1 MLQKNETGL
10 AIFLFILVLLGNTI
24 IFSIVP
30 HLTAPVAQ
38 GGLGHNPFQILF
50 CYSAMATVCMLPW
63 AFKQGKAGLQT
74 IRWKHY
80 TLRAL
85 FEYGA
90 YASTLIAL
98 SYIQEGSVFTLPM
111 HTALNFISPIL
122 ATIATIFI
130 LKERS
135 GAHTWIALMAGIIG
149 VIVITRP
156 GMIPLSPGV
165 LYALGAAIGF
175 SLCGV
180 VIKLL
185 CSTESAMKIAFYMLA
200 MTTVLSIPLGVMHWS
215 TPSAEGWM
223 WLVVI
228 GLLTY
233 AVQVL
238 VGKAI
243 SKVPYMV
250 IIPLNFVQLIFS
262 TISSYLLYAKLIDGW
277 TFAGA
282 VIILAGTIYNTH
294 RSRVHAEREVAIAA
308 TI

>member
-1 MLQKNETGL
+1 MNARRETTV
-10 AIFLFILVLLGNTI
+10 AIIMFIGVLLGNTI

-30 HLTAPVAQ
+30 HLSKPIAE
-38 GGLGHNPFQILF
+38 GGLGHDPFQILF
-50 CYSAMATVCMLPW
+50 CYSAIATLCMLPW
-63 AFKQGKAGLQT
+63 ALKQGKAGLKT
-74 IRWKHY
+74 TRFKHY
-80 TLRAL
+80 SYRAL
-85 FEYGA
+85 LEYGA
-90 YASTLIAL
+90 YASTLTAL
-98 SYIQEGSVFTLPM
+98 SYITKDSVFTFPM
-111 HTALNFISPIL
+111 HTALNFITPIL

-130 LKERS
+130 LKEKS

-149 VIVITRP
+149 VLIITRP
-156 GMIPLSPGV
+156 GMIPLSPAV
-165 LYALGAAIGF
+165 LYALGAAVGF

-185 CSTESAMKIAFYMLA
+185 CSTESAMHIAFYMLL
-200 MTTVLSIPLGVMHWS
+200 MTTVLGLPMGIMHWT
-215 TPSAEGWM
+215 TPTSEGWM

-233 AVQVL
+233 SVQWL

-262 TISSYLLYAKLIDGW
+262 TIASYLLYARMIDEW

-282 VIILAGTIYNTH
+282 MIILAGAIYNTY
-294 RSRVHAEREVAIAA
+294 RSRVHAEREAAIASA
-308 TI
+308 A

>member
-1 MLQKNETGL
+1 MAQKNETGL

-30 HLTAPVAQ
+30 HLTSPLAL

-50 CYSAMATVCMLPW
+50 CYSLIATLCMLPW
-63 AFKQGKAGLQT
+63 AMKQGKAGLT
-74 IRWKHY
+74 TTRWKHY
-80 TLRAL
+80 SLRAI

-98 SYIQEGSVFTLPM
+98 SYITQGGDFTLPM

-122 ATIATIFI
+122 ATVATIFI

-135 GAHTWIALMAGIIG
+135 GTHTWIALMAGIIG
-149 VIVITRP
+149 VVVITRP

-175 SLCGV
+175 SLCGI

-200 MTTVLSIPLGVMHWS
+200 MTTVLSIPLGVYHWS
-215 TPSAEGWM
+215 TPTREGWM
-223 WLVVI
+223 WLLVI

-233 AVQVL
+233 AVQWL

-262 TISSYLLYAKLIDGW
+262 TISLYLLYGDVIDQW
-277 TFAGA
+277 TLMGA
-282 VIILAGTIYNTH
+282 MIILAGTMYNA
-294 RSRVHAEREVAIAA
+294 RRNHALALRETAIASA
-308 TI
+308 A

>member
-1 MLQKNETGL
+1 MAQKNETGL

-30 HLTAPVAQ
+30 HLTSPVTL

-50 CYSAMATVCMLPW
+50 CYSFIATLCMLPW
-63 AFKQGKAGLQT
+63 AIKQGKAGLAT
-74 IRWKHY
+74 TRWKHY
-80 TLRAL
+80 SLRAI

-98 SYIQEGSVFTLPM
+98 SYITQGGDFTLPM

-122 ATIATIFI
+122 ATVATIFI

-135 GAHTWIALMAGIIG
+135 GTHTWIALIAGIVG
-149 VIVITRP
+149 VVVITRP

-175 SLCGV
+175 SLCGI

-200 MTTVLSIPLGVMHWS
+200 MTTVLSIPLGVYHWS
-215 TPSAEGWM
+215 TPTAEGWM

-233 AVQVL
+233 AVQWL

-262 TISSYLLYAKLIDGW
+262 TISLYLLYGDVIDQW
-277 TFAGA
+277 TLMGA
-282 VIILAGTIYNTH
+282 MIILAGTMYNA
-294 RSRVHAEREVAIAA
+294 RRNHALALRETAIASA
-308 TI
+308 A

>member
-1 MLQKNETGL
+1 MIQKNETGL

-30 HLTAPVAQ
+30 HLTAPIAQ

-50 CYSAMATVCMLPW
+50 CYSAIATLCMLPW
-63 AFKQGKAGLQT
+63 AMKQGKAGLKT
-74 IRWKHY
+74 TRWKHY
-80 TLRAL
+80 SLRAV

-98 SYIQEGSVFTLPM
+98 SYITQGGDFTLPM

-135 GAHTWIALMAGIIG
+135 GAHTWIALIAGIVG
-149 VIVITRP
+149 VLVITRP

-165 LYALGAAIGF
+165 LYALGAATGF

-200 MTTVLSIPLGVMHWS
+200 MTTILSIPLGLIHWS

-233 AVQVL
+233 AVQWL

-294 RSRVHAEREVAIAA
+294 RSRVNAQRDVALASA
-308 TI
+308 M